1 MMPIIRSSAARVFLK
16 RKWTEWRST
25 ILFFVFVVVPVKSS
39 FADCNW
45 VPTGSMNPTI
55 LEGDLVYV
63 DKLAYDLR
71 VPLTL
76 QRFKTW
82 SDPKKGDIVVLFS
95 PEDETRL
102 VKRVVG
108 TPGDTIELRDR
119 ALLLNGKQVDYS
131 PLPTAERDGL
141 DPALAARSV
150 FAEENLDGAE
160 HAVMAIPGFPGA
172 PTSFPA
178 MTVPEGSYFMMGDN
192 RDNSADSRGY
202 GFVERKRIV
211 GRATTVLA
219 SFNILD
225 RFQPRFGRFMES
237 LR

>member
-1 MMPIIRSSAARVFLK
+1 MLPSSASARAFLK
-16 RKWTEWRST
+16 RQWKEWRST
-25 ILFFVFVVVPVKSS
+25 ILFFTFVVVPVKSS

-63 DKLAYDLR
+63 NKLAYDLR
-71 VPLTL
+71 VPLTF
-76 QRFKTW
+76 QRLKTW

-119 ALLLNGKQVDYS
+119 VLYLNGKPVPYS
-131 PLPTAERDGL
+131 PLPVADREGL

-150 FAEENLDGAE
+150 FAKENLDGAE
-160 HAVMAIPGFPGA
+160 HAVMAIPGLRGA

-178 MTVPEGSYFMMGDN
+178 MTVPEGRYFMMGDN

-225 RFQPRFGRFMES
+225 SLQPRFERFMEA
-237 LR
+237 LQ